1 MSFWEGLY
9 GADMQGKI
17 LEGVKILVSC
27 VHKVMA
33 QQKRSPTRLLLEGA
47 ASAQDTTD
55 DTSEEGTWI
64 CFVFWVAQSKTVIS
78 DVVSVLSWTFL
89 GFLGPELRFVG
100 ALRMNVILQILPA
113 WTCFLF
119 PRFCNL
125 GSRDP
130 LVLTGISV
138 W

>member
-1 MSFWEGLY
+1 MSFWTGLY
-9 GADMQGKI
+9 GAEMQGKI

-100 ALRMNVILQILPA
+100 ALRMNVIL
-113 WTCFLF
+113 
-119 PRFCNL
+119 
-125 GSRDP
+125 
-130 LVLTGISV
+130 
-138 W
+138 